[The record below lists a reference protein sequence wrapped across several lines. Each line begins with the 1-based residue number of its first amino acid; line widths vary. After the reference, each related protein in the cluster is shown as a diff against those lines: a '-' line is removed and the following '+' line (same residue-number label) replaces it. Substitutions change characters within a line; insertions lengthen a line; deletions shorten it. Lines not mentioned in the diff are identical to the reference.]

1 MHVGMEADTINSC
14 LFIVGVRNEIW
25 EQVAFE
31 LFIQP
36 DNFQIGLT
44 GRKHRW
50 IKQNRPPSARVNLNL
65 FQKVILDSGIDDPHF
80 HLHVLSFPFAR
91 LTQKRTH

>member
-1 MHVGMEADTINSC
+1 MHVAMEADTINSC
-14 LFIVGVRNEIW
+14 LFIVGVRDEIW

-36 DNFQIGLT
+36 DNFEIGLT

-50 IKQNRPPSARVNLNL
+50 IKQTALSTCQFESISKGYSRLRNR
-65 FQKVILDSGIDDPHF
+65 
-80 HLHVLSFPFAR
+80 
-91 LTQKRTH
+91 